1 MTLPMLKEAGV
12 KVVMKGT
19 REGPGCAPPGGR
31 PSPSRF
37 WTSVLMERKKVLLYP
52 LVLRTLKRILVAV
65 CTSSILVQILLNL
78 NSWDFTS
85 PLYVCLG

>member
-1 MTLPMLKEAGV
+1 
-12 KVVMKGT
+12 MKGT

-37 WTSVLMERKKVLLYP
+37 WTSVLMQRKKVLLYP

-65 CTSSILVQILLNL
+65 CTSSVLVQIPDPSISAAVQLMPV
-78 NSWDFTS
+78 S
-85 PLYVCLG
+85 LGSHMLPRHVLV